1 MSSRLLVTV
10 SLLSAFVFTRPA
22 HAQQLPPWLMVRASV
37 LAELDPS
44 PAPSAAAARERA
56 IAHSLSAQHQQRARR
71 ITATGLGVLLGAGIT
86 ASYALPLRSQC
97 YGSEPKSSREL
108 LPLILGTGAI
118 GLVAAGAGGTWLGL
132 EARRHG
138 LRSSRRQ
145 RLMAAG
151 IGALTA
157 TLTQAV
163 HAPLVAIASMC
174 SD

>member
-1 MSSRLLVTV
+1 MFARILVAV
-10 SLLSAFVFTRPA
+10 SLLSVFTFARPA
-22 HAQQLPPWLMVRASV
+22 RAQQLPPWLMVRASV

-44 PAPSAAAARERA
+44 PAPSEAEARERA
-56 IAHSLSAQHQQRARR
+56 IADSVSAQHQQRARR
-71 ITATGLGVLLGAGIT
+71 ITAAGLGVLVGASIT

-97 YGSEPKSSREL
+97 YGTEPKSSREL

-132 EARRHG
+132 EAGRHG
-138 LRSSRRQ
+138 LRTSRRE
-145 RLMAAG
+145 RLIAAG
-151 IGALTA
+151 IGVLTA

-163 HAPLVAIASMC
+163 HGPLIAIASTC